1 MLSASAFYLW
11 LGACQLAMSIHKGE
25 AVLRIDKAHN
35 KLSKAIDTLIEVP
48 TFWVN

>member
-11 LGACQLAMSIHKGE
+11 IGAYQFAMSVHNGE
-25 AVLRIDKAHN
+25 AALRIDYAHN
-35 KLSKAIDTLIEVP
+35 TLSKEIETLIEVP